1 MDVLSPV
8 WIHAAGTLAA
18 LAVLEAVLSADNAV
32 AIAALVKDLEPESLR
47 TRGLNCGLSLA
58 FVLRVLMVVLAGW
71 VVRFNAFQFLGGS
84 YLLWLA
90 YRHFQEQLDQSSST
104 TSDTPPAANTLLGVI
119 PLVALTDLAFSLDSV
134 TAAIAVTDRLWLVIS
149 GGAVGIL
156 LLRFLATWFLQW
168 MLQFE
173 RLQNA
178 AYLTVL
184 AVGLRLVAK
193 VIAPSLAPPEPILLL
208 IILIIFGWGFSRS
221 TQSQTHLLGDCSLMA
236 AVKEC
241 SDQPSSGI
249 GV

>member
-8 WIHAAGTLAA
+8 WLHAAGTLAA

-32 AIAALVKDLEPESLR
+32 AIAALVKELEPESLR
-47 TRGLNCGLSLA
+47 VRGLNWGLALA

-71 VVRFNAFQFLGGS
+71 VVRFNAFQLLGGC

-90 YRHFQEQLDQSSST
+90 CRHFQEQLDQSSSAI
-104 TSDTPPAANTLLGVI
+104 SEAPPAANSLLGVI

-134 TAAIAVTDRLWLVIS
+134 TAAVAVTDRLWLVIS

-156 LLRFLATWFLQW
+156 LLRFLATWVLRW

-193 VIAPSLAPPEPILLL
+193 VITPSLTPPEPILLVMVL
-208 IILIIFGWGFSRS
+208 IFFGWGFSKSSQSPTQLS
-221 TQSQTHLLGDCSLMA
+221 TDCSL
-236 AVKEC
+236 VTELKGP
-241 SDQPSSGI
+241 SDHPNSGM

>member
-1 MDVLSPV
+1 MALLSPM
-8 WIHAAGTLAA
+8 WLHGAGTVAA

-47 TRGLNCGLSLA
+47 VRGLNWGLALA
-58 FVLRVLMVVLAGW
+58 FVLRALMVVAAGF
-71 VVRFNAFQFLGGS
+71 VVRFSAFQLIGGL

-90 YRHFQEQLDQSSST
+90 IRHFHDQLEPQ
-104 TSDTPPAANTLLGVI
+104 PPSESPASVSAPTLLGVI

-134 TAAIAVTDRLWLVIS
+134 TAAVAVTNNLWLVVF
-149 GGAVGIL
+149 GGAIGVI
-156 LLRFLATWFLQW
+156 LLRFLATWVLQW
-168 MLQFE
+168 MQRFE

-193 VIAPSLAPPEPILLL
+193 VAVPALAPSEPVLLVMVACFLA
-208 IILIIFGWGFSRS
+208 WGFSKS
-221 TQSQTHLLGDCSLMA
+221 TPELAMEPAA
-236 AVKEC
+236 AVE
-241 SDQPSSGI
+241 DQASSGM